1 MSAPQE
7 VVFGGTAR
15 KDRKAKYRTILLN
28 ALREY
33 KNILIVNVDH
43 VGSSQMQKVRLAI
56 RGQGILVMGKNTI
69 MRKVIR
75 DESVANPKL
84 AKLLPELIGNVGFV
98 LTNGDLGKITKT
110 VLESKVPA
118 AAKSGALAPS
128 KVVVPAGPTGL
139 DPGQTAFFQALNIAT
154 KIQRGSIEI
163 IADVQLLQIGDM
175 VTSSHVA
182 FLSKMNIKPFFY
194 GFNALTVYEDGDV
207 YEASVLDLDDDELT
221 KKFMT
226 GVASVAALSM
236 EVGVPTQASY
246 PHFVRAAF
254 RNMLAMADQV
264 GHKFPLAVEFFG
276 PEKEEKKKGGDKS
289 GSSSGSSSSGS
300 SSSGSDSD

>member
-1 MSAPQE
+1 MSNTEE

-15 KDRKAKYRTILLN
+15 KDRKARYRTILLN

-33 KNILIVNVDH
+33 KNILIVNVDN

-56 RGQGILVMGKNTI
+56 RGEGILVMGKNTI

-194 GFNALTVYEDGDV
+194 GFKALTVYEDGDV
-207 YEASVLDLDDDELT
+207 YEAAVLELDNEAL
-221 KKFMT
+221 KQKFMT
-226 GVASVAALSM
+226 GVQHVAALSM
-236 EVGVPTQASY
+236 CAGIPTKASY
-246 PHFVRAAF
+246 PHFVRYAF
-254 RNMLAMADQV
+254 RQMLALVDQTEY
-264 GHKFPLAVEFFG
+264 KFALATEFFG
-276 PEKEEKKKGGDKS
+276 GDGKKPAAKKD
-289 GSSSGSSSSGS
+289 GSSSSGS